1 MPQRYT
7 ALDRA
12 CATLVRMVVA
22 HGIQYDVVA
31 SDPEFVRPELC
42 RLWDDNLALHTT
54 AEAHFQWLYRN
65 APEPN
70 STVFLLRARAHRPVD
85 AKIVGSNGFSIRRFQ
100 LGAGVEGRAAVS
112 GDLAVEHAHRSLLP
126 ALRLIRAVREHTMN
140 EFAFCYGFPND
151 RAKGVM
157 VRAGF
162 HALGTMTR
170 YARVLRHATYLLQ
183 VAARLHAPPRL
194 ATVINSTARHQLGR
208 RLAPLLDI
216 ARLASGLPAI
226 AQACARHRL
235 AVLDEPDARFDE
247 LWERARSEYD
257 VIGVRTAAMLRWRYP
272 RGRFAALV
280 RSSDQALMAYA
291 LFELDASRTAHIRD
305 VFGHKSALGPLFD
318 LLLPALWWHGA
329 VSASIRMLGAPYLAA
344 VVSARGF
351 EPRADQ
357 RTIVMQVGREHEAMR
372 TRLEDAAAWHILDLD
387 EDT

>member
-1 MPQRYT
+1 VLDHGVPQ
-7 ALDRA
+7 
-12 CATLVRMVVA
+12 
-22 HGIQYDVVA
+22 HDVVT
-31 SDPEFVRPELC
+31 SNPELVGPELY
-42 RLWDDNLALHTT
+42 RLWCENLALCTT
-54 AEAHFQWLYRN
+54 PQAHFQRLYRD
-65 APEPN
+65 APEPT
-70 STVFLLRARAHRPVD
+70 STVFLLRAGASGPAD
-85 AKIVGSNGFSIRRFQ
+85 AEIVGSNGFSIRRFQ
-100 LGAGVEGRAAVS
+100 LGAGLEGRAAVS
-112 GDLAVEHAHRSLLP
+112 GDLVVAHAHRSLLP
-126 ALRLIRAVREHTMN
+126 ALHLVRAVREHTMN
-140 EFAFCYGFPND
+140 EFALCYGFPND
-151 RAKGVM
+151 KAKGVM

-162 HALGTMTR
+162 RVLGTATR
-170 YARVLRHATYLLQ
+170 YARVLRHATYLPQ
-183 VAARLHAPPRL
+183 VAARLHAPPWL
-194 ATVINSTARHQLGR
+194 TTVVNSAARHPLGR

-216 ARLASGLPAI
+216 ARLASGLPEI
-226 AQACARHRL
+226 AQARARHRL

-272 RGRFAALV
+272 HGTFAALV
-280 RSSDQALMAYA
+280 RSSDHALMAYA

-351 EPRADQ
+351 EPRPDQ
-357 RTIVMQVGREHEAMR
+357 RTIVVQVGREHETVR